1 MANEFEPKVRHGSSG
16 SLRNQSLALKG
27 WKTILF
33 YLFLLLPIP
42 VFVFSL
48 SLGRYPITWIEVVQV
63 FFSGL
68 FNTGSD
74 YPSMYYTVVF
84 DMRLPRILIGLMVGA
99 SLSVS
104 GATFQGI
111 FRNPLVGPYVLG
123 ISSGAAFGAA
133 LSLAIFPQL
142 PVQLCAFSFSLAG
155 LMLAYL
161 LTRSK
166 GETLVTSM
174 VLAGIVISSVFGA
187 LLTIIQMMVDEK
199 ALQSIIYWTMGS
211 LNTATWSKMSPS
223 WIIISASC
231 TVIFVLR
238 WKLNVLTMGDAE
250 AKSVGMNT
258 ELYKGIFILAST
270 LAASSAVSIAG
281 IIGLVGLIVPHTIRM
296 IFGPDHRT
304 LIPLSITVGAAFM
317 ILVDDIARS
326 LMGFEIPVGVITTMI
341 GAPFFMYALR
351 STRAGGWD

>member
-1 MANEFEPKVRHGSSG
+1 MASEFGPRTRHASSAV
-16 SLRNQSLALKG
+16 LRDQGLTWNR
-27 WKTILF
+27 WKTIAF
-33 YLFLLLPIP
+33 FLFLLLPIP

-63 FFSGL
+63 LFSGL
-68 FNTGSD
+68 FGYGGD
-74 YPSMYYTVVF
+74 FPSMYYTVVF

-99 SLSVS
+99 SLAVS

-133 LSLAIFPQL
+133 LSLAVFPQI
-142 PVQLCAFSFSLAG
+142 PVQPCAFAFSLAG
-155 LMLAYL
+155 LMLAYT

-211 LNTATWSKMSPS
+211 LNTATWSKMTPS
-223 WIIISASC
+223 WILIIASC
-231 TVIFVLR
+231 AVILALR
-238 WKLNVLTMGDAE
+238 WKLNVLTMGDEE
-250 AKSVGMNT
+250 ARSVGMNT
-258 ELYKGIFILAST
+258 ELYKGVFIIAST

-296 IFGPDHRT
+296 IFGPDHKT

-317 ILVDDIARS
+317 VLVDDIARS
-326 LMGFEIPVGVITTMI
+326 LMSFEIPVGVITTMI

-351 STRAGGWD
+351 STKAGGWD